1 MLSANKKT
9 ERITA
14 RVSVDLRDRLK
25 EAAAFSGATLNQF
38 LIQAA
43 IEKAHAII
51 EQESVI
57 RLSYRDA
64 EVFFNA
70 LEDPPKANEKLKKA
84 IQRYKKSELYE

>member
-1 MLSANKKT
+1 MISANKKT

-14 RVSVDLRDRLK
+14 RVSVDMRNILK
-25 EAAAFSGATLNQF
+25 EAAAYSGATLNQF

-57 RLSYRDA
+57 RLSKRDA

-70 LEDPPKANEKLKKA
+70 IENPPKANEKLKKA
-84 IQRYKKSELYE
+84 IQRYKKAELYE